1 MQQLSLVAVLAVMLS
16 LLLPLLTDSES
27 VSVGVVYRIVD
38 SYGAL

>member
-1 MQQLSLVAVLAVMLS
+1 MQRLSLVEVLAVMLS
-16 LLLPLLTDSES
+16 LLLPLLTDPGS